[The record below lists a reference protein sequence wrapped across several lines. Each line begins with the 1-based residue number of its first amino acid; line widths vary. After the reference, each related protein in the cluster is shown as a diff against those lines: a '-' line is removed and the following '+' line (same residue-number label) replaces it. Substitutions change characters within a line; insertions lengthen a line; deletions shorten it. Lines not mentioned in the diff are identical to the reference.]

1 MIRSFG
7 WNQGEGSN
15 QVICF
20 GSAQNLRFWS
30 DFSIWSFR
38 YNPIRFSK
46 GASKKNWKKKNCV
59 ASHSLKVSAANCW
72 DWATVRNSLDSS
84 LISSSSPEIAK
95 IPVWS
100 DYKPISDGTCNLI
113 DGEYTYLITLIKN
126 NRKPFS
132 MEENKVWSQLNM
144 ITLIKFQFELS

>member
-1 MIRSFG
+1 MRSFS
-7 WNQGEGSN
+7 WDQREGSN
-15 QVICF
+15 QANF
-20 GSAQNLRFWS
+20 GSAHNLRFCS
-30 DFSIWSFR
+30 DFSILSFW

-46 GASKKNWKKKNCV
+46 EFQKNCV
-59 ASHSLKVSAANCW
+59 ANHGLKVSAANCW
-72 DWATVRNSLDSS
+72 GWATVRNSLHSS
-84 LISSSSPEIAK
+84 LISSSSPEIVQ

-113 DGEYTYLITLIKN
+113 DGEFTFLITLIKN

-144 ITLIKFQFELS
+144 ITLIKFQFKLS